1 MLPLHAS
8 GVAACTYHFFYNN
21 PDLAFLVTLQA
32 GLTALGNTTV
42 AIAAFRLALSN
53 GWTIGEL
60 DPRKLFSKGDD
71 NEAVPATTAE
81 AEAEAAAPAAAA
93 YGGAAV
99 VPSAAKLVLLT
110 VLASFATKYGELALG
125 GFPFL
130 ELGLPSEASLA
141 IAAIMVTTPPPNPDP
156 DPDPNPNPNPN
167 PNPKPRPD
175 SHQVITPPAAVAY
188 RFNNL

>member
-71 NEAVPATTAE
+71 GEAAPATA

-93 YGGAAV
+93 YGGAAI

-110 VLASFATKYGELALG
+110 ALASFTVKYGELALG

-130 ELGLPSEASLA
+130 ELGLPSEARPY
-141 IAAIMVTTPPPNPDP
+141 VT
-156 DPDPNPNPNPN
+156 
-167 PNPKPRPD
+167 
-175 SHQVITPPAAVAY
+175 
-188 RFNNL
+188 

>member
-71 NEAVPATTAE
+71 GEAAPAAE
-81 AEAEAAAPAAAA
+81 AEAAPAAAA
-93 YGGAAV
+93 YGGAAI

-141 IAAIMVTTPPPNPDP
+141 IAAIMVATPPPNPHPHP
-156 DPDPNPNPNPN
+156 DLTPNSNSNLTPNPNP
-167 PNPKPRPD
+167 
-175 SHQVITPPAAVAY
+175 
-188 RFNNL
+188 

>member
-53 GWTIGEL
+53 GWTISEL

-71 NEAVPATTAE
+71 DEAAPAAATAE
-81 AEAEAAAPAAAA
+81 AEAAPAAAA
-93 YGGAAV
+93 YGGAAI

-110 VLASFATKYGELALG
+110 ALASFTVKYGELALG

-130 ELGLPSEASLA
+130 ELGLPSEARPY
-141 IAAIMVTTPPPNPDP
+141 VT
-156 DPDPNPNPNPN
+156 
-167 PNPKPRPD
+167 
-175 SHQVITPPAAVAY
+175 
-188 RFNNL
+188 

>member
-71 NEAVPATTAE
+71 DEAVPATTAE

-141 IAAIMVTTPPPNPDP
+141 IAAIMV
-156 DPDPNPNPNPN
+156 
-167 PNPKPRPD
+167 
-175 SHQVITPPAAVAY
+175 ITPPAAVAY

>member
-60 DPRKLFSKGDD
+60 DPRKLVSKGDD
-71 NEAVPATTAE
+71 GEASPATA

-93 YGGAAV
+93 YGGAAI

-110 VLASFATKYGELALG
+110 VLASSCAPRPKAQSASPAAAAPVL
-125 GFPFL
+125 
-130 ELGLPSEASLA
+130 LPSLNAPSSR
-141 IAAIMVTTPPPNPDP
+141 I
-156 DPDPNPNPNPN
+156 
-167 PNPKPRPD
+167 
-175 SHQVITPPAAVAY
+175 IT
-188 RFNNL
+188 LLL

>member
-71 NEAVPATTAE
+71 GEAAPAAE
-81 AEAEAAAPAAAA
+81 AEAAPAAAA
-93 YGGAAV
+93 YGGAAI
-99 VPSAAKLVLLT
+99 VPSAAKLVQLSRRETGGGGSCTAAGAVNSSRRGGGVRVGWVRIVALRGQRGQRCRR
-110 VLASFATKYGELALG
+110 VMGCRTKEG
-125 GFPFL
+125 GGIL
-130 ELGLPSEASLA
+130 QQSLA
-141 IAAIMVTTPPPNPDP
+141 KVEQYACMYARRSPPWT
-156 DPDPNPNPNPN
+156 
-167 PNPKPRPD
+167 
-175 SHQVITPPAAVAY
+175 V
-188 RFNNL
+188 